1 MDKPCHPDHSAE
13 IKRLKRIQ
21 GQLEGIERMILERRY
36 CVDILNQ
43 TKAVTSAIHS
53 LESALLEKHI
63 RHCVRESFE
72 NTESNNEQMEDKIRE
87 IMDIFKKRLK

>member
-1 MDKPCHPDHSAE
+1 MEKPCHPDHSSE

-36 CVDILNQ
+36 CIDILNQ

-53 LESALLEKHI
+53 LESALLEKHLG
-63 RHCVRESFE
+63 HCVRESFSLTNSDE
-72 NTESNNEQMEDKIRE
+72 EMELKIRE
-87 IMDIFKKRLK
+87 IMEIFKKRLK